1 MGSSRLMLTERE
13 EEADDVS
20 RIRRRAVK
28 ICCAVGLGGAV
39 QGPAWKPRVEVMGGM
54 A

>member
-1 MGSSRLMLTERE
+1 MVTERE
-13 EEADDVS
+13 SRSLARVGGVEIS

-39 QGPAWKPRVEVMGGM
+39 QGPAWKPRVEVRGGI